1 MPRNVG
7 AVISN
12 NLSRGLI
19 TEATGLNFP
28 DNAAVDS
35 KNVVYEHI
43 GSVRRRKGF
52 DIEGNAVTKTYKDS
66 DGLIKEF
73 IWQAVARTGGFT
85 FLVLQIGASILFYEL
100 TTEDALSSGIQP
112 VGLDLNQFK
121 SAGAGDIRMTPC
133 TFAAGAGYLFIAH
146 PKCDPV
152 IVRWNEDEEDF
163 EAARISIR
171 IRDFEGVEDT
181 EGILDNPVNLSTL
194 HHYNLRN
201 QSWNQ
206 QVRVGANTN
215 EVGQGGSL
223 GGIPIAGDPLDWI
236 SLNPIT

>member
-28 DNAAVDS
+28 DNAVIDS
-35 KNVVYEHI
+35 ENIIYNPI
-43 GSVRRRKGF
+43 GSATRRKGF
-52 DIEGNAVTKTYKDS
+52 DIEGGALAKTYDDS
-66 DGLIKEF
+66 DGVIKEF

-85 FLVLQIGASILFYEL
+85 FLVLQMGTNILFYEL
-100 TTEDALSSGIQP
+100 TTEDALSAGVQP
-112 VGLDLNQFK
+112 VSLDLNAYK
-121 SAGAGDIRMTPC
+121 SPGSGDIRMTPC
-133 TFAAGAGYLFIAH
+133 TFAAGAGYLFVAH
-146 PKCDPV
+146 PNCDPV
-152 IVRWNEDEEDF
+152 IVRWNQDTEVF
-163 EAARISIR
+163 ESAKITIR

-181 EGILDNPVNLSTL
+181 EGILDNPDGLTTP

-206 QVRVGANTN
+206 MVRVGANSN

-223 GGIPIAGDPLDWI
+223 GGVSVAGDPLDWK
-236 SLNPIT
+236 SLT